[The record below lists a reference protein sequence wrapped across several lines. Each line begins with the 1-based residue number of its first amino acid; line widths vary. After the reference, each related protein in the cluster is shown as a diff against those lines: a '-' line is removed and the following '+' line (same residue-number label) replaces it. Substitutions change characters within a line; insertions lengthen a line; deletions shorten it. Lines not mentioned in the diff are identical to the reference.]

1 MQAKQYFSDDYTEA
15 RRRFLNA
22 ARAVGADIES
32 FHNTCSVQEAGKL
45 STDVALLGPEDAENL
60 LVLMSGTHGVEGFGG
75 SGIQTGLL
83 HEGIAASLEP
93 NTRLVMIHALNPCG
107 FDKLR
112 RFNEDNVDLNRN
124 FVDHSEPY
132 PENKEYDEL
141 TDVIAPQS
149 LSFQANLFFLLRI
162 LWYRLWQGG
171 AKLQQAVTCGQYS
184 HPQGLFYG
192 GSYAAWSN
200 RVLHEIVDRYLV
212 RAARVV
218 IIDVHTGLGPYGYG
232 EVILNNQVGDPAYQR
247 AVSWWGE
254 KRVKSTVSGEA
265 VSAHLSGTINLA
277 FTRML
282 PDTEVTS
289 VGLEFG
295 TLPPMAVFKAIRAEN
310 WLHHHGGADHPAASK
325 IKQQLLQAFYPDDDL
340 WKQKI
345 WEQGR
350 LVVEQALAKL

>member
-1 MQAKQYFSDDYTEA
+1 MQTTQHFSADYTEA
-15 RRRFLNA
+15 RRRFLEA
-22 ARAVGADIES
+22 ASMVGADVES
-32 FHNTCSVQEAGKL
+32 FQNPSSGQSPGKL
-45 STDVALLGPEDAENL
+45 FTDVASLGPEDAENI

-83 HEGIAASLEP
+83 CEGIAESLGP
-93 NTRLVMIHALNPCG
+93 DTRLVMIHALNPYG
-107 FDKLR
+107 FAELR

-132 PENKEYDEL
+132 PENLEYDQL
-141 TDVIAPQS
+141 TEVIAPRS
-149 LSFQANLFFLLRI
+149 LSFQANLFFLLRV
-162 LWYRLWQGG
+162 LWYRLCQGS
-171 AKLQQAVTCGQYS
+171 AKLQQAVTFGQYS
-184 HPQGLFYG
+184 HPDGLFYG
-192 GSYAAWSN
+192 GRCATWSN
-200 RVLHEIVDRYLV
+200 RILHEITERYLT

-218 IIDVHTGLGPYGYG
+218 IIDVHTGLGPYGDG
-232 EVILNNQVGDPAYQR
+232 EVILNNQVDDPAYQR

-254 KRVKSTVSGEA
+254 ECVKSTVSGEA

-310 WLHHHGGADHPAASK
+310 WLHHHGGTVHHDAAK
-325 IKQQLLQAFYPDDDL
+325 IKQQFLQAFYPDDDL

-350 LVVEQALAKL
+350 LVVEQALANL